1 MRELFLYNKRVP
13 LYGNGAH
20 RLTSSNRRPQDIAIL
35 IFKAVNGMLP
45 EYIRDLFVVRN
56 YMKTLRGTNKLV
68 VPR

>member
-13 LYGNGAH
+13 LYGNGAYG
-20 RLTSSNRRPQDIAIL
+20 LTSSNRRLQDIAIL

-56 YMKTLRGTNKLV
+56 YVKTLRGTNKLV